1 MALQG
6 QSPMMEANE
15 PVTLKE
21 SSFKKVPNKREE
33 IFATDSSDE
42 ENDSLERELTLPA
55 DATSQPA

>member
-1 MALQG
+1 
-6 QSPMMEANE
+6 MMEANE